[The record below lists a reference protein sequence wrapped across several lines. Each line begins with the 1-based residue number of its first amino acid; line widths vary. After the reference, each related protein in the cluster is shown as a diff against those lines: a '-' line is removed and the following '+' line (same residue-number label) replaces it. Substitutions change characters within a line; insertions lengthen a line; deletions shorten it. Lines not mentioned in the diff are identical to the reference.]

1 MKTKAREIVD
11 RLEAA
16 ATEDYST
23 NSYWKDVY
31 DHAPEGAKAWFRH
44 TFAFSAGMMGTGGEG
59 IPDNE
64 INAEM
69 EARKIRCFREM
80 DDESWDYVLRA
91 MQGPSACG
99 LASVRIVMQGMPE
112 GTKLDWNLE
121 HKPVKFAD
129 GIVRDIPFTTHA
141 QHEDEDTI
149 PKDENGKTDWSKY
162 KGPRNVTGYV
172 TYMAKALPPDFDGVS
187 HNKIKNGEMRY
198 AFTWK
203 GRLALNRHMLE
214 LKKRWEQGVSP
225 EQTAADYMA
234 GKIPESTLIGKQA

>member
-1 MKTKAREIVD
+1 MKTKAQEIVD

-16 ATEDYST
+16 ATEDYT
-23 NSYWKDVY
+23 KKSYWKDVY
-31 DHAPEGAKAWFRH
+31 DHAPEGAKPWFRH
-44 TFAFSAGMMGTGGEG
+44 TFAFSMGMMGTGGEG

-80 DDESWDYVLRA
+80 DDESWDYVLRT
-91 MQGPSACG
+91 MKGPSACG

-112 GTKLDWNLE
+112 GTKLDWEIE
-121 HKPVKFAD
+121 HKPVEFAD
-129 GIVRDIPFTTHA
+129 GVVRDIPFCTH
-141 QHEDEDTI
+141 ENLEEEEPERDEDGEI
-149 PKDENGKTDWSKY
+149 NWDEYDGLD
-162 KGPRNVTGYV
+162 NVIGYED
-172 TYMAKALPPDFDGVS
+172 YIAKALPPDFEGV
-187 HNKIKNGEMRY
+187 HHYKVANGEMEY
-198 AFTWK
+198 TFTWK